1 MVTRPTMSFSSSSSS
16 SRKSRRTTSISNVM
30 YTNAV
35 YFPNERIYQGDTP
48 AAMNYGCINHV
59 YYAFANISPDG
70 GVFLSDEWADARA
83 PVDGVQGGLGS
94 LMHLKQKHPHLQ
106 VILSIGGGSSS
117 AVFPLVAANTLYRD
131 NFARSARG
139 LVDASGLD
147 GIDIM
152 WEYPCDSEQGH
163 HFLSLLAAV
172 RLHMPESHYLLT
184 AALPAAR
191 TVLQYI
197 DLQRTADYLDYLNL
211 MAYDFSG
218 TWTHRSGHHAQLYAM
233 SKDETSGASG
243 VQYLVSQGF
252 PSQKILLGIPLYGRS
267 FLHAT
272 GPGQKFK
279 GAGGSNGTFEY
290 NQLPRRGTKE
300 TVDKKSI
307 AAQCVGAD
315 GGFVTY
321 DNPDTVKMKAAFCKQ
336 KSLGGLFYWSGPADA
351 KDSSRS
357 LIATG
362 FRALHSS

>member
-1 MVTRPTMSFSSSSSS
+1 MSSSSS

-48 AAMNYGCINHV
+48 GAMNYGCINHV
-59 YYAFANISPDG
+59 YYAFANVSPDG

-106 VILSIGGGSSS
+106 VVLSIGGGSSA
-117 AVFPLVAANTLYRD
+117 AVFPSVAANTLYRD

-147 GIDIM
+147 GIDT
-152 WEYPCDSEQGH
+152 
-163 HFLSLLAAV
+163 AV

-184 AALPAAR
+184 AALPAGRA
-191 TVLQYI
+191 VLQYI
-197 DLQRTADYLDYLNL
+197 DLRRTADYLDFINL

-218 TWTHRSGHHAQLYAM
+218 SWTHRSGHHAQLYAL
-233 SKDETSGASG
+233 SKDESSGASA

-267 FLHAT
+267 FLHAA

-279 GAGGSNGTFEY
+279 GVGGDNGTFDY

-300 TVDKKSI
+300 VLDKKHI

-321 DNPDTVKMKAAFCKQ
+321 DNPDT
-336 KSLGGLFYWSGPADA
+336 GLFYCSGPLDA